1 MTYEELERIIQ
12 WRQIN
17 PWEHDYY
24 YAHFSGDK
32 SLQEVLDYLITKI
45 PLDGW
50 QTYVKNNLAYFAV
63 PKSQKLPDDLFSAP
77 DFIEPITDVPGE
89 PAPTVEPTPEP

>member
-24 YAHFSGDK
+24 
-32 SLQEVLDYLITKI
+32 
-45 PLDGW
+45 
-50 QTYVKNNLAYFAV
+50 YVKNNLAYFAV